1 MARFTIQLDKRRELY
16 NGLYNL
22 VVRVNIGN
30 DMVYLNI
37 AKLTEQQYDHVF
49 IKRVGDEE
57 SITFREKCEE
67 LRTKSERDFN
77 KIKPF
82 NKKRFRELFYEKEKK
97 VPDSLV
103 LKDLFKDYITTFE
116 YIKHNTRIRYR
127 TTGNVFDTFR
137 PGMTVYDITPNLL
150 RDFEKFKLKEKRT
163 PATIASYMI
172 DLRRILNYYTKVR
185 KLIPS
190 TFEYPFGEGKYKIK
204 KSKPPKDALEN
215 EEIKSVVEMKD
226 FDSPKEEYARDIW
239 LMLYRCNGSNYAD
252 LLRMR
257 WENVKKECIIFYRK
271 KTETTQI
278 INKKPVIVPLTKG
291 VQELLDKIGHK
302 DSPFVLGKL
311 KEGYSETTFD
321 NKSDK
326 ERRILNLY
334 LRGIERKLQLSA
346 LLRLETARDCYA
358 SCLDRAGIATKK
370 ISNMMAHSS
379 VTITEEY
386 LASMNYKELFYVN
399 SVLL

>member
-1 MARFTIQLDKRRELY
+1 
-16 NGLYNL
+16 
-22 VVRVNIGN
+22 
-30 DMVYLNI
+30 
-37 AKLTEQQYDHVF
+37 
-49 IKRVGDEE
+49 
-57 SITFREKCEE
+57 
-67 LRTKSERDFN
+67 
-77 KIKPF
+77 
-82 NKKRFRELFYEKEKK
+82 
-97 VPDSLV
+97 
-103 LKDLFKDYITTFE
+103 
-116 YIKHNTRIRYR
+116 
-127 TTGNVFDTFR
+127 
-137 PGMTVYDITPNLL
+137 
-150 RDFEKFKLKEKRT
+150 
-163 PATIASYMI
+163 
-172 DLRRILNYYTKVR
+172 
-185 KLIPS
+185 
-190 TFEYPFGEGKYKIK
+190 
-204 KSKPPKDALEN
+204 LEN